1 MFQFKN
7 SPVDVRSPARFTCHA
22 QALRVSGAL
31 AWCEN
36 VSIVWVPRSAGKSPS
51 NASPDKR
58 QVAPLQAPLR
68 CDTPPFAEPNT
79 PFTLQAVALSVSW
92 ESAMPTEDHHND
104 TTQWADEAQQFRLL
118 LNGVTD
124 YAIYMLDPSGRIKT
138 WNQGGQQI
146 KGYSPEEVVGTHFSR
161 FYTPEDIADGAPQR
175 GLDTAKEQGRF
186 SAEGWRV
193 RKDGSRFFASVVID
207 PIWSDGKL
215 VGYAKVT
222 RDITER
228 LESQRQLEQVQAS
241 LLQAQK
247 LEAVGK
253 LTLGLAHDF
262 NNLLAVV
269 INALDLIAIRVSDD
283 PRVTRN
289 VEAALR
295 AAERGSLLTRQLLTF
310 GRGQNL
316 VPTPMAVNQAV
327 RDLEELL
334 RRSCPDNIALSFE
347 LSPDLPD
354 VEVDKPQFEAAIL
367 NAVVNSRDA
376 MPEGG
381 RISITTFL
389 QQVLDPSDSTTF
401 GQEMVCVCV
410 SDNGPG
416 IPLDIQERVFEPF
429 FTTKDIGK
437 GSGLGLSQI
446 FGFAKQSGGHALLK
460 SAPGQGTSV
469 FIYLPLI
476 GMQND

>member
-1 MFQFKN
+1 M
-7 SPVDVRSPARFTCHA
+7 
-22 QALRVSGAL
+22 
-31 AWCEN
+31 
-36 VSIVWVPRSAGKSPS
+36 RSAENEKQGS
-51 NASPDKR
+51 
-58 QVAPLQAPLR
+58 
-68 CDTPPFAEPNT
+68 AE
-79 PFTLQAVALSVSW
+79 LL
-92 ESAMPTEDHHND
+92 
-104 TTQWADEAQQFRLL
+104 DEGQQFRLL

-124 YAIYMLDPSGRIKT
+124 YAIYMLDPRGYIKT
-138 WNQGGQQI
+138 WNQGGEQI
-146 KGYSPEEVVGTHFSR
+146 KGYSRDEVVGTHFSR
-161 FYTPEDIADGAPQR
+161 FYVPEDVANGAPQR
-175 GLDTAKEQGRF
+175 GLDTAKENGRF

-207 PIWSDGKL
+207 PIWSDGEL
-215 VGYAKVT
+215 IGYAKVT

-228 LESQRQLEQVQAS
+228 LDSQRMLEEAQAS
-241 LLQAQK
+241 LLHAQK

-295 AAERGSLLTRQLLTF
+295 AAERGALLTRQLLTF

-316 VPTPMAVNQAV
+316 VPKPMKVNQSV
-327 RDLEELL
+327 RDLDELL

-347 LSPDLPD
+347 LSPGLPE
-354 VEVDKPQFEAAIL
+354 VAVDKPQFEAAIL

-381 RISITTFL
+381 KISITTCL
-389 QQVLDPSDSTTF
+389 QHMADPAEPEES
-401 GQEMVCVCV
+401 GKEMVCVCV

-429 FTTKDIGK
+429 FTTKEIGK

-460 SAPGQGTSV
+460 SQPGQGTSV
-469 FIYLPLI
+469 FICLPMI
-476 GMQND
+476 GAEHD